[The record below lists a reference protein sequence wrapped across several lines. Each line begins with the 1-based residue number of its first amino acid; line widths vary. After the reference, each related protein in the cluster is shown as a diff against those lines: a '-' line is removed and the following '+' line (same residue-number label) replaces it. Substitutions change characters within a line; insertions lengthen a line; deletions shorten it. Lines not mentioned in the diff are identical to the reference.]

1 MTCSQE
7 LENIDQFLTH
17 RVDTLSPGQTL
28 PRLRGEGL
36 PQRRLRPENLS
47 GVSPG
52 DRRLRLGDRPH
63 HATLGLVEHEAV
75 VVNIELVVTN
85 DTLLVRSFLLNLNKN
100 GLIVISSDPNTHKS
114 HVFEELCSLLSGF
127 SGQIFRDVNVGG
139 FQQFC
144 LA

>member
-7 LENIDQFLTH
+7 LENIDQVLTH

-28 PRLRGEGL
+28 ARLRGEGL

-52 DRRLRLGDRPH
+52 DWRLRLGDRPH

-85 DTLLVRSFLLNLNKN
+85 DTLLVRSFLLNLNKK
-100 GLIVISSDPNTHKS
+100 GLIIISSDVISILTNLMYLKS
-114 HVFEELCSLLSGF
+114 SVLCSLVFLDKS
-127 SGQIFRDVNVGG
+127 SET
-139 FQQFC
+139 
-144 LA
+144 